1 MIVFD
6 RVDVVIVLVL
16 AFGIQTKRRFGNT
29 KNSSFFNM
37 TLFEG
42 GTRPDLALTVLIF
55 LTGFAF
61 TVRIFL
67 YCTRSYSTGL
77 FSPLN
82 FYFRTDISYCV
93 RPYCTDISS

>member
-1 MIVFD
+1 MAVFEYQNQVIIKMIVFD

-29 KNSSFFNM
+29 KNNSFFNM

-55 LTGFAF
+55 LTAFALTVPIFHPERVLTVPIFF
-61 TVRIFL
+61 TELVF
-67 YCTRSYSTGL
+67 
-77 FSPLN
+77 
-82 FYFRTDISYCV
+82 TD
-93 RPYCTDISS
+93 